1 MLNTVACERFAVLE
15 EPDRDEHER
24 AKMSAR
30 FPTLFHDGGS
40 ILRPL
45 ARPDRRLSVLA
56 LGDAWLGLVDLDLAA
71 FLVDVD
77 VLVVVAALLGSPAA
91 LFAGRHET

>member
-1 MLNTVACERFAVLE
+1 MREHRCRERLAVLE

-24 AKMSAR
+24 SEDERALSDLVPRRRIDSAAA
-30 FPTLFHDGGS
+30 
-40 ILRPL
+40 
-45 ARPDRRLSVLA
+45 ARPDRPLSVLA
-56 LGDAWLGLVDLDLAA
+56 LGDACLGLVDLDLAA

-91 LFAGRHET
+91 LFAGWHEI